1 MSRSSLPVH
10 VTMDSTLRVKI
21 TDLCRHKC
29 TFCHNEGT
37 PVAGDNRGQAAGQFT
52 AAGRSGRVSIY
63 LETNGASFLPASMP
77 PDGFAEAIDVLRS
90 ALDFDEIHLTGG
102 EPMLYTDIV
111 DVTRRAS
118 RKGFVVGITSN
129 GDSGSEVIAQCA
141 EAGLDRVNFSVFGT
155 TAEELAEVQHPK
167 LRNPKRAL
175 LKINEL
181 KKSIGACVANGVKA
195 SANIVVPDYSHA
207 PRVHRLLDEYAPE
220 LSVRLLNS
228 LHEGDVSVRAIERIL
243 EDRNAVPEAIY
254 LTAGASGSRTA
265 YRMRDDRVVYFKQI
279 RPVRLPDTCAGCRFN
294 NDQDC
299 EEGFYG
305 VRLYYDTDGVF
316 RVGVCIQRMDLC
328 LPLNEFVT
336 SSYVGEIRRLRQR
349 EWERLSARQAG

>member
-1 MSRSSLPVH
+1 MSRRFLPVH
-10 VTMDSTLRVKI
+10 VTMDSTLRVKV

-37 PVAGDNRGQAAGQFT
+37 PVAGDNRGLSAEQFT

-63 LETNGASFLPASMP
+63 LETNGANFLPASMP
-77 PDGFAEAIDVLRS
+77 PEGFAEAVDVLRS

-102 EPMLYTDIV
+102 EPMLYDGIV
-111 DVTRRAS
+111 DVTRLAS
-118 RKGFVVGITSN
+118 RKGLVVGITSN
-129 GDSGSEVIAQCA
+129 GDSGSEVIARCA

-175 LKINEL
+175 LKIIEL
-181 KKSIGACVANGVKA
+181 KKSIAACVANEVKA
-195 SANIVVPDYSHA
+195 SANIVVPDYRHA

-228 LHEGDVSVRAIERIL
+228 LHEGDASIKAIERIL
-243 EDRNAVPEAIY
+243 EDRNAVPESIY
-254 LTAGASGSRTA
+254 VTAGASGSKTA
-265 YRMRDDRVVYFKQI
+265 YRMRDGRVVYFKQI

-305 VRLYYDTDGVF
+305 VRLYFGQDGVF

-328 LPLNEFVT
+328 LPLDEFVT
-336 SSYVGEIRRLRQR
+336 SPCVGEIRRLRQR
-349 EWERLSARQAG
+349 EWERLTARQAG